1 MSETERL
8 LVVMTTVSSVEQG
21 LRLARSLVEEGR
33 VACAQVLPQIT
44 SLYRWQGQI
53 EQEGEQLLLLKL
65 PASRYPQLEA
75 RLAQIHPYEEPE
87 VIALE
92 AAAVSQT
99 YLSWALQQTPP

>member
-8 LVVMTTVSSVEQG
+8 LVVMTTVGSVEQG

-53 EQEGEQLLLLKL
+53 EEEGEQLLLLKL
-65 PASRYPQLEA
+65 PASQYSQLET
-75 RLAQIHPYEEPE
+75 RLAQLHPYEEPE
-87 VIALE
+87 VIAL
-92 AAAVSQT
+92 AATAVSQS
-99 YLSWALQQTPP
+99 YLRWALQQTQP